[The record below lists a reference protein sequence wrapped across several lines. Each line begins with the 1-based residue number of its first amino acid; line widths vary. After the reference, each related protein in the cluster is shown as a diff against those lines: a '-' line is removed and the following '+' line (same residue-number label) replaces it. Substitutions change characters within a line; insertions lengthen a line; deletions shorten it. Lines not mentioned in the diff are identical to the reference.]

1 MSHAYFDPFGS
12 DDYVGRWLTESSA
25 RAKRALMRD
34 ANAKIC
40 EARIRISRIDTP
52 FRWGAVRALDDC
64 QRILGSYRR
73 GDAHGL
79 REYNGKTRQEISEQM
94 KVQMIRIA
102 RILTI
107 PRISAEIENG
117 CRQAL
122 SIFKNYGHIAGAD
135 GDFLDRVAE
144 KLDGYIER
152 SKSGRRGI
160 V

>member
-1 MSHAYFDPFGS
+1 MPHAYFDPFDS
-12 DDYVGRWLTESSA
+12 DDYVERWLTESSE

-34 ANAKIC
+34 ANAQIC
-40 EARIRISRIDTP
+40 EARIRISRMNVD
-52 FRWGAVRALDDC
+52 FRWGAVRALDEC
-64 QRILGSYRR
+64 QGILGSYRR
-73 GDAHGL
+73 GDTRVL
-79 REYNGKTRQEISEQM
+79 RGYNGKTRQEISEQM

-107 PRISAEIENG
+107 PGISREIENG

-122 SIFKNYGHIAGAD
+122 SIFKNYGYAAGAD

-144 KLDGYIER
+144 KLDAYIER
-152 SKSGRRGI
+152 SKYGRRRI